1 MGAGQRLITSRRMG
15 APRTPPGWYP
25 DPSGAP
31 GQRYFDGTHW
41 TEFGTHSP
49 HPTQPVGAKRN
60 KKFVAIAAVAGVLTA
75 IGVIV
80 TVSAGGPP
88 RDEASYQQGF
98 TDAKEYLRPGV
109 APGAGFCEDRYEFRY
124 RAGAKN
130 VKKDYFQG
138 CIDAGGQD

>member
-1 MGAGQRLITSRRMG
+1 MG

-31 GQRYFDGTHW
+31 EQRYFDGTQW

-49 HPTQPVGAKRN
+49 QPTQPVGAKRN
-60 KKFVAIAAVAGVLTA
+60 KIFAAIAAVVGVLTA

-80 TVSAGGPP
+80 AVSAGGPS

-98 TDAKEYLRPGV
+98 NDAKEYLRPGV

-130 VKKDYFQG
+130 VTKDYVQG
-138 CIDAGGQD
+138 CIDAGGED